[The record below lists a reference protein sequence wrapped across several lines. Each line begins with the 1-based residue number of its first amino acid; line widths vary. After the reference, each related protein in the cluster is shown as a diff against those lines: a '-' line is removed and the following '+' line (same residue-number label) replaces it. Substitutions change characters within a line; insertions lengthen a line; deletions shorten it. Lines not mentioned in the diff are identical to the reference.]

1 VLGAN
6 RIKAIDTLTEIVN
19 VYSELF
25 GSSVILS
32 KTTIDEYVIELF
44 DSLSDSTKILIQP
57 ILDKNNLIIENI
69 NQHTLIRSN

>member
-1 VLGAN
+1 MLGAN